1 MVFDYVANA
10 HTTKI
15 QNYCTAKLVNG
26 KMQQLI
32 LGRAKPA
39 PRIKPLHILECGDVE
54 NFLCDPHEHP
64 LKTAGVTRL
73 CADDVSKALG
83 LDDAKGTSGKCDTT
97 VQFGNVSSYYVP
109 VQKTNAVTPPTDGN
123 GWTQEASCQVA
134 LGRDG
139 RAGADMLTLVQWLLL
154 MSCQFSQ
161 VEQSSVRCYAVC
173 MVTVFRKMS
182 Q

>member
-83 LDDAKGTSGKCDTT
+83 LDDAKGTFRKKIRQLIMATCRGILAQSRKPMQQHHQQMEMVRPKRLRATRLW
-97 VQFGNVSSYYVP
+97 P
-109 VQKTNAVTPPTDGN
+109 VT
-123 GWTQEASCQVA
+123 
-134 LGRDG
+134 
-139 RAGADMLTLVQWLLL
+139 
-154 MSCQFSQ
+154 
-161 VEQSSVRCYAVC
+161 VEQTQTAPHARE
-173 MVTVFRKMS
+173 
-182 Q
+182 